1 MLTEIRFLSRGGQG
15 GVTGA
20 KMLAY
25 AGFLEKY
32 QVQAIPKYGAERK
45 GAALFTDVRIADEPI
60 LTHAPVIGERARI
73 WVILDPAVIAP
84 IEQIQEGAI
93 VVINTTGKDVPEYLL
108 KARDEKKIKLAKVDA
123 QKIAREFDLIKSGTP
138 LVNTVMLGAIAQA
151 SGLIKL
157 ESLEQSIFKTFG
169 RTSLA
174 DKNINAIEKAYN
186 SLEWVE

>member
-45 GAALFTDVRIADEPI
+45 GAALFTDIRIADEPI

-84 IEQIQEGAI
+84 VKQIQEGAI
-93 VVINTTGKDVPEYLL
+93 VVINTTGKDIPEYLL
-108 KARDEKKIKLAKVDA
+108 RARGTKKLKLAKVDA
-123 QKIAREFDLIKSGTP
+123 QKIAREFDLVKSGTAM
-138 LVNTVMLGAIAQA
+138 VNTVMLGATARA

-157 ESLEQSIFKTFG
+157 ESLEKSIFKTFG
-169 RTSLA
+169 KTPLA
-174 DKNINAIEKAYN
+174 ERNINAINKAYN